1 MEPSTARRRYNA
13 EFEGDTM
20 RRAIAAVLVVFLAT
34 SVQAHAQLFTP
45 QTTSVPAERV
55 LIDTTLYVNP
65 PDDEGLCMG
74 IGAGMLTVVVKRT
87 REAAEQPR
95 PARFSLYGFM
105 VDPDTRIEI
114 PVSSQE
120 VSTTTHINGSDHYC
134 WSVSIDAPETRG
146 MDMAHR
152 GAFTQAVDVRI
163 THRPD

>member
-1 MEPSTARRRYNA
+1 
-13 EFEGDTM
+13 
-20 RRAIAAVLVVFLAT
+20 
-34 SVQAHAQLFTP
+34 
-45 QTTSVPAERV
+45 
-55 LIDTTLYVNP
+55 
-65 PDDEGLCMG
+65 MG

-152 GAFTQAVDVRI
+152 GALHSQDVRLGGGEGARNRKRASTTSVI
-163 THRPD
+163 NPINQGSLVAPRLRFRALPSRLALLFFLVHMPHLLGQVVL